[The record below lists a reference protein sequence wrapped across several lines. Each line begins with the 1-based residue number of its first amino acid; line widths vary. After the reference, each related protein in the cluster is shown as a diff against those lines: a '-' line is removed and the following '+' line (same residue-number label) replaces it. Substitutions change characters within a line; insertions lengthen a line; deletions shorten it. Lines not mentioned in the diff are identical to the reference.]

1 MPVVLQRSWQAED
14 PCLDGGQYC
23 RYVVDGTPLIL
34 KNVQTD
40 ASVGVDCV
48 WVVQRVSG
56 GNIRLSQHAILKTF
70 ALLQHG
76 SSPRLTV
83 WVIHLGHKLDDWRL
97 VRVVFGESE
106 CQQEDTWARVANYIR
121 GQGRGRLV

>member
-1 MPVVLQRSWQAED
+1 MAVVLQRAWQAEV
-14 PCLDGGQYC
+14 PCLDGVQYC

-56 GNIRLSQHAILKTF
+56 GNIRLFKHAISKTF
-70 ALLQHG
+70 VLQHG
-76 SSPRLTV
+76 PSPRLTV

-97 VRVVFGESE
+97 VWVVFGESE
-106 CQQEDTWARVANYIR
+106 RQQEDPWARAASI
-121 GQGRGRLV
+121 